1 MVAEA
6 WGLFEE
12 AVAEA
17 GPGDLPNILRS
28 LKATLAKPPR
38 TPAVTV
44 KVEGPATEM
53 MPPPATPPPATP
65 PRDTTVMEQAG
76 SRATTPLATTPVL
89 FKFKKEEGGKVTYK
103 YGCPVPACEHPVM
116 ASKYGMDAHIREKHT
131 FEPHL
136 CAFCN
141 FTSFNLDSVMRHERK
156 QHHKTE

>member
-17 GPGDLPNILRS
+17 GPGDLPHILRA
-28 LKATLAKPPR
+28 LKTTLTKPPR

-44 KVEGPATEM
+44 KVEGSAGQM
-53 MPPPATPPPATP
+53 MPPPATPPQ
-65 PRDTTVMEQAG
+65 DMEKAG
-76 SRATTPLATTPVL
+76 SRATTPLETTPVL

-116 ASKYGMDAHIREKHT
+116 ASKHGMDAHIREKHT

-141 FTSFNLDSVMRHERK
+141 FTSFNFDSVMKHERK
-156 QHHKTE
+156 QHHKME